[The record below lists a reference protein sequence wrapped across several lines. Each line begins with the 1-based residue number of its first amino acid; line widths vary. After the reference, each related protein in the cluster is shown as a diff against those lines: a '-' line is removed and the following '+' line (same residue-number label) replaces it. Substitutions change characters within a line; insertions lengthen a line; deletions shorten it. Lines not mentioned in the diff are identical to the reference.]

1 MAESCT
7 CPSLTERCPHCG
19 RLAGQEH
26 KDRCHRAAVGGADVE
41 GLSFAEA
48 CRLGVIP
55 MRAARPDFMNL
66 AMLSDL
72 DAREGRQHIEPRPVT
87 LAPMDP
93 GDVAEGR

>member
-1 MAESCT
+1 MACD

-26 KDRCHRAAVGGADVE
+26 KDRC
-41 GLSFAEA
+41 LSFAEA